1 MTCHLDIE
9 STSSQICA
17 QTSGSGSQ
25 AKDGVQTFLPN
36 FQEGS
41 DPVNCARILLL
52 ASFSAA
58 FPSTLTSLA
67 SVLRKCGLLFHPWL
81 PGDPT
86 RYVLFYFILS
96 TGSQPFHV
104 LLREPEGAI
113 LAVAAAAA
121 KSLQSCP
128 TLCGPHRLQPTR
140 LRHPWD
146 SPGRNTGV
154 GCHFLLQCMKM
165 KSESEVA

>member
-1 MTCHLDIE
+1 MTCHLDIA

-113 LAVAAAAA
+113 LAVAAAALE
-121 KSLQSCP
+121 K
-128 TLCGPHRLQPTR
+128 LCSSHSSAPVSVTPCRAFS
-140 LRHPWD
+140 D
-146 SPGRNTGV
+146 GRSKKRPRKGRQAV
-154 GCHFLLQCMKM
+154 CHSKN
-165 KSESEVA
+165 S